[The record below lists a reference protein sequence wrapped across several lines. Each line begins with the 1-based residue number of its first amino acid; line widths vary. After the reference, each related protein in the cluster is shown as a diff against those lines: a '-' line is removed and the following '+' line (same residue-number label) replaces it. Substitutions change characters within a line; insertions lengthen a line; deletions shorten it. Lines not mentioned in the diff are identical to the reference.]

1 MRGSRAVGLV
11 AGFVVALSVVAI
23 AARYEALTITELSVE
38 KIKALHST
46 LTIESP
52 TITGSTLTGSTLTGA
67 TLTGAS
73 LSVTAQSV
81 VNVTNA
87 QPVTLSAGINVLRGV
102 GGANNATN
110 TITLAAPA
118 GGEIVFV
125 SNAHGA
131 TNLVAVAKTGTYKGT
146 AFALAA
152 GESALL
158 AGIPNAGGTGT
169 NLWAGSKQ

>member
-52 TITGSTLTGSTLTGA
+52 TITGSTLTGPTLTGA
-67 TLTGAS
+67 A

-146 AFALAA
+146 AFELPA

-158 AGIPNAGGTGT
+158 VGIPNAGGAGT